1 MAELFRIAEDSG
13 IHVEYCRLPLN
24 ESISARGK
32 DGDFIL
38 LDYSLLYAGIQE
50 RVHLAHEL
58 GHCLT
63 GSFYNRYSTHDIRGR
78 HEYRADK
85 WAIHRLIPRAEL
97 EQAVTKGVCES
108 WELAEHFSVT
118 EDLIQ
123 KALTLYKQIE
133 NPSSAATLDG

>member
-1 MAELFRIAEDSG
+1 MYQLAEESG
-13 IHVEYCRLPLN
+13 ILVVHIPLPLCQSMSLQEN
-24 ESISARGK
+24 GTCYIG
-32 DGDFIL
+32 
-38 LDYSLLYAGIQE
+38 LDNLPVEQE

-85 WAIHRLIPRAEL
+85 WAIHRLIPRSEL

-123 KALTLYKQIE
+123 KALTLNKQIE